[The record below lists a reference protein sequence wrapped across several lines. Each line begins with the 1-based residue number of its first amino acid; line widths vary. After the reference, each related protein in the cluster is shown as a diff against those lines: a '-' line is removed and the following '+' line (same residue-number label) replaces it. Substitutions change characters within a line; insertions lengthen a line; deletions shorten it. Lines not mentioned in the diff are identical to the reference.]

1 MEKQFLLKSSEEP
14 ILSLPPT
21 EVHQHI
27 MGVSVRVDKLQGPNC
42 ACMQCLWESAGSFS
56 GPKHSH
62 MVNMLQVCVFPWRP
76 PCALGPV
83 LGSSHPAAG
92 TRPAWGSACPPA
104 LCCPAGGSPRAA
116 VGAGQELCC
125 SWGFVCGWRT
135 ARVQMGAAE
144 KGRSEA

>member
-1 MEKQFLLKSSEEP
+1 MEEQFLLKSSEEP

-42 ACMQCLWESAGSFS
+42 ACTQRLWESAGSFS

-62 MVNMLQVCVFPWRP
+62 MVNILQVCAFPWRS
-76 PCALGPV
+76 PCALGAV
-83 LGSSHPAAG
+83 LGMESPSSRDLASLGLCLSPSLTRAAG
-92 TRPAWGSACPPA
+92 R
-104 LCCPAGGSPRAA
+104 
-116 VGAGQELCC
+116 AGQELCC